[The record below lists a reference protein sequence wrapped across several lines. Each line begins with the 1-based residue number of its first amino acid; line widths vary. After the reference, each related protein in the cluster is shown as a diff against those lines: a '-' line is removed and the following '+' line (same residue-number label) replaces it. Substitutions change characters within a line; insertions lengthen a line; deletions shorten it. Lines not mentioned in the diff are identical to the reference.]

1 MSDKQTPQSMIMGQ
15 RKQKQQALIILVI
28 AAIVIIIG
36 AAVLIF
42 SALGAANP
50 FAGLF
55 ATDTATPTETA
66 TPTLTFTPSPTPTAT
81 ATQPAPTETGTATTT
96 ATPSG
101 PSVYIVQEGD
111 YLSTIA
117 AKFNIDLPTLLA
129 LNPNIDPVT
138 LIIRV
143 GDQIIIPAP
152 NTQLPTA
159 TQLPAGLTPGTLI
172 SYTIV
177 TGDTLEAIATRF
189 FSTVEQI
196 LKANPEIKNANDIR
210 VAQIIKVP
218 VNIATPMP
226 TATQGTVYPT
236 IAVPAAATATLKP

>member
-1 MSDKQTPQSMIMGQ
+1 MSDKQTPQSMIVGQ
-15 RKQKQQALIILVI
+15 RKQKQQALVFLVI
-28 AAIVIIIG
+28 AAVVIIIG

-42 SALGAANP
+42 SMLGAKNP

-55 ATDTATPTETA
+55 ATATSTPTETA
-66 TPTLTFTPSPTPTAT
+66 TPTLTFTPSPTPTET
-81 ATQPAPTETGTATTT
+81 ATLPPPTDTATPTAT

-101 PSVYIVQEGD
+101 PSVYIVQEND
-111 YLSTIA
+111 FLSTIA
-117 AKFNIDLPTLLA
+117 EKFNTDLATLLA
-129 LNPNIDPVT
+129 LNPTIDPVT

-159 TQLPAGLTPGTLI
+159 TPLPAGLAPGTLI
-172 SYTIV
+172 TYTIV
-177 TGDTLEAIATRF
+177 SGDSLEAIATRF

-196 LKANPEIKNANDIR
+196 LKANPEIENANDIR

-218 VNIATPMP
+218 VNIATPFP
-226 TATQGTVYPT
+226 TATQGTVFPT
-236 IAVPAAATATLKP
+236 IAAPATSTPTP